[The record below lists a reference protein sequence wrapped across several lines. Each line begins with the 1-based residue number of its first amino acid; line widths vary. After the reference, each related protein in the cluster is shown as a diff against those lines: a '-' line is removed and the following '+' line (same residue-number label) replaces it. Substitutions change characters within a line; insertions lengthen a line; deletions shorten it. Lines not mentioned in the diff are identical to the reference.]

1 MSPDPQMLRRVG
13 QGDARSSGAS
23 LFEISVVLPCLNEV
37 TTIAACVVRARQGIA
52 ALGVCGEV
60 IVVDNN
66 SDDNS
71 ADLARGAGARVI
83 TASRRGYGS
92 ALRAGI
98 AAATSRFV
106 VLADSDATYVLDDL
120 TVFWD
125 RLGHGDHLVVGNRF
139 TGGIGDQAMPYWHR
153 RVGNPL
159 LSAIG
164 RALFAVQLGDFHCG
178 LRAFD
183 RDAITALNL
192 SSDGMEFATEMIAK
206 AAMYGLVISEVP
218 TTLARASAG
227 RRSHLRPVRDAARH
241 VALMTSLRLGARAG
255 TPLLTTPK

>member
-1 MSPDPQMLRRVG
+1 MSLDPHATQRGG
-13 QGDARSSGAS
+13 QGDAQSSGAPV
-23 LFEISVVLPCLNEV
+23 LEISVVLPCLNEV
-37 TTIAACVVRARQGIA
+37 ATIAACVTRAQQGIA
-52 ALGVCGEV
+52 ALGVSGEV

-71 ADLARGAGARVI
+71 ADLARAAGARII

-92 ALRAGI
+92 ALRTGI
-98 AAATSRFV
+98 AAATSRYV
-106 VLADSDATYVLDDL
+106 IIADSDATYTLDDL
-120 TVFWD
+120 AAFWD
-125 RLGHGDHLVVGNRF
+125 RLERGDDLVIGNRF

-164 RALFAVQLGDFHCG
+164 RAMFAVPLGDFHCG
-178 LRAFD
+178 IRAFD

-206 AAMYGLVISEVP
+206 AAMNGLVISEVP
-218 TTLARASAG
+218 TTLARANAG

-241 VALMTSLRLGARAG
+241 LALMTSLRLGVRAA
-255 TPLLTTPK
+255 TPRMTAPQ